1 MRPKTTSH
9 EEKKAE
15 YDTGSLTKS
24 LDVEVSRQELLSN
37 YDEFVNKCDVR
48 YIFLMSDVMENFRR
62 DLKTVKWKPKNYKR
76 QYM

>member
-1 MRPKTTSH
+1 MRPNTTSH

-37 YDEFVNKCDVR
+37 YDEFVNKCEVR
-48 YIFLMSDVMENFRR
+48 YIVLMSDGEFQKRFENCKMETQE
-62 DLKTVKWKPKNYKR
+62 L
-76 QYM
+76 